1 MARPQKLL
9 TSKITLRMSNRER
22 AIVAATQDYFRRSG
36 VRLSQNDV
44 IRHLILVGSMPPI
57 LTQDEARRR
66 IERHWTTC
74 TVCTADENPKC
85 AMGVSLRDA
94 WHRFS
99 PPPPP
104 PPPPPMAPV
113 LDEAAH
119 LMRTREESPAGP
131 PRVDPRGAIGI
142 GPFGPTFFPTNPP
155 RSDP

>member
-36 VRLSQNDV
+36 VKLSQNDV

-74 TVCTADENPKC
+74 PVCTATENPKC

-104 PPPPPMAPV
+104 PAP
-113 LDEAAH
+113 APAP
-119 LMRTREESPAGP
+119 REEPPATPG
-131 PRVDPRGAIGI
+131 GAPILGI
-142 GPFGPTFFPTNPP
+142 GPFGPMPFPNAQPQPP
-155 RSDP
+155 RSTP